1 MEELRER
8 QGRSQIK
15 GQAVRTTWPSS
26 KAIREADYFEYVL
39 LVPALVDIVS
49 FFCAQ
54 APRLNAPAATAT
66 IMMTFNSFILIIRPL
81 SEQVAAVI

>member
-1 MEELRER
+1 
-8 QGRSQIK
+8 
-15 GQAVRTTWPSS
+15 
-26 KAIREADYFEYVL
+26 VL
-39 LVPALVDIVS
+39 LVDPVLVDMVS

-66 IMMTFNSFILIIRPL
+66 IMMTFNIFILIIRPL

>member
-1 MEELRER
+1 
-8 QGRSQIK
+8 
-15 GQAVRTTWPSS
+15 
-26 KAIREADYFEYVL
+26 VL
-39 LVPALVDIVS
+39 LVPELVDIVS

-66 IMMTFNSFILIIRPL
+66 IMMTLMNFILLIRPL

>member
-1 MEELRER
+1 
-8 QGRSQIK
+8 
-15 GQAVRTTWPSS
+15 
-26 KAIREADYFEYVL
+26 VL
-39 LVPALVDIVS
+39 LVPELVDIDS

-66 IMMTFNSFILIIRPL
+66 IMISFKIFILLIRPL

>member
-1 MEELRER
+1 M
-8 QGRSQIK
+8 
-15 GQAVRTTWPSS
+15 
-26 KAIREADYFEYVL
+26 L
-39 LVPALVDIVS
+39 LVPELVDIDS

-66 IMMTFNSFILIIRPL
+66 IMMTLMNFILLIRPL